1 MSWQDRVKAAAN
13 GGWDTKAKEKHV
25 HVPPPPKKDAAA
37 KPPPDRRKK

>member
-25 HVPPPPKKDAAA
+25 RVPPPKDTKAA
-37 KPPPDRRKK
+37 KPPPDRRK